1 MGVARSWKW
10 GAGGEET
17 TSLAT
22 SNLRKIVTLFSFC
35 FTSAYMLQQ
44 QQRAGKHFL
53 LHFIS
58 SLAFGAK
65 ELTKNGGV
73 MLLKCVV
80 HGIRTFKT
88 ELIELK
94 AMKRKSEAT

>member
-17 TSLAT
+17 ASLAT

-44 QQRAGKHFL
+44 QQQAGKHFL

>member
-1 MGVARSWKW
+1 MGVARSWKR

-17 TSLAT
+17 ASLAT

-35 FTSAYMLQQ
+35 FTSAYTL
-44 QQRAGKHFL
+44 QQRAEKHFL

-58 SLAFGAK
+58 SLAFEAK
-65 ELTKNGGV
+65 ELTKNRGV
-73 MLLKCVV
+73 MLPKCVV
-80 HGIRTFKT
+80 YGTRTYKT
-88 ELIELK
+88 ELIQLK